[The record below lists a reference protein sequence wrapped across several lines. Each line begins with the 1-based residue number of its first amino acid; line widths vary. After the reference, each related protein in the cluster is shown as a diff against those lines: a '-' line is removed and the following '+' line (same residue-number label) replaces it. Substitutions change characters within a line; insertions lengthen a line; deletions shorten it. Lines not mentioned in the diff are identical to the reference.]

1 MYLRKTI
8 KIRLKKEPPINKMPV
23 YRNIKTWLQKRQ
35 LPRYAGFSFYDLFKM
50 YLQGLIKGALTSR
63 AGSISFSFFMAL
75 FPALLFV
82 LNLIPFI
89 PIENFMETFSSLV
102 ESALPASSQPFF
114 MSIYT
119 DIQSNQRGG
128 LLSSSFL
135 LSIIFMGN
143 GVQAIF
149 TGFQGSHHI
158 RVTRSFIR
166 QYIYSIIVGLL
177 LSILIVSAVAGYVLF
192 LFYLRSAY
200 SKLDLLDLYY
210 SIIGFKLFFTIGVAL
225 LFSSTLYY
233 FGTPG
238 GRKDR
243 FFSPGSLMTAL
254 LFLVT
259 TYIFGIYVTKF
270 SNYNEL
276 YGSIGA
282 LLVLMLY
289 IYINAIL
296 LLLGFELN
304 AALSQLKK
312 K

>member
-1 MYLRKTI
+1 M
-8 KIRLKKEPPINKMPV
+8 KKENHINLGPL
-23 YRNIKTWLQKRQ
+23 YNILKGWLKKRQ
-35 LPRYAGFSFYDLFKM
+35 LPRYAGFSFYDLFNM
-50 YLQGLIKGALTSR
+50 YLSGLIKGALTSR

-82 LNLIPFI
+82 LNLIPYI
-89 PIENFMETFSSLV
+89 PIENFTETFSSFV
-102 ESALPASSQPFF
+102 ASTLPASSQEFF
-114 MSIYT
+114 MSIYS
-119 DIQSNQRGG
+119 DIQGNQRGG

-143 GVQAIF
+143 GVRAIF
-149 TGFQGSHHI
+149 SGFQGSHHI

-177 LSILIVSAVAGYVLF
+177 LSILIVSAVAGYIYI
-192 LFYLRSAY
+192 LFYLKSAY
-200 SKLDLLDLYY
+200 TKLDLLDLYY
-210 SIIGFKLFFTIGVAL
+210 SIIGFKLLFTIGVAL

-238 GRKDR
+238 GRKER
-243 FFSPGSLMTAL
+243 FFSPGAFMTAL

-259 TYIFGIYVTKF
+259 TYIFGIYVAKF

-312 K
+312 VKSH